1 MKLLGDYWRTGH
13 CACNVDVRAGA
24 LAVAV
29 VTFVA
34 FALSTGGASVT
45 HGISAL
51 IGITTSSLAFY
62 AYYKHLAWA
71 YLPLLMHHG
80 IGSIVN
86 AILAL
91 LCAVVFF
98 FSFSSGFEARLK
110 EAGVAYTAE
119 VVRITSAIFLV
130 LFALIAVLSFWFVRI
145 LYGAYRWQKMADA
158 QTHQAHPG
166 RVVYDGSV
174 LASGET
180 AAAPLYP

>member
-13 CACNVDVRAGA
+13 CACNVDVRVSHILGCSFYLHIVCMHPFQAGA

-71 YLPLLMHHG
+71 YLPLLMHH
-80 IGSIVN
+80 
-86 AILAL
+86 
-91 LCAVVFF
+91 
-98 FSFSSGFEARLK
+98 
-110 EAGVAYTAE
+110 
-119 VVRITSAIFLV
+119 VRII
-130 LFALIAVLSFWFVRI
+130 
-145 LYGAYRWQKMADA
+145 DA
-158 QTHQAHPG
+158 
-166 RVVYDGSV
+166 
-174 LASGET
+174 
-180 AAAPLYP
+180 